1 MENSNNNTSKGGANY
16 NTLMISLISQTVK
29 RKDINMANLSIP
41 AIRQRLFNT
50 SKNETSTQRSTNPF
64 AASSFK
70 GNVLTADVF
79 ESSAKKNAQPVF
91 TGKLK
96 ASALVG
102 SISGIGERF
111 QNMVKSVTEFGM
123 RIKDS
128 VVNGWNKLNDIEI
141 SFAPAKEK
149 LTGAYNSMKELL
161 GTSVSDLLTTGVSAK
176 SVAKMEDM
184 TSARQLMQDAVT
196 AWEAAV

>member
-1 MENSNNNTSKGGANY
+1 
-16 NTLMISLISQTVK
+16 
-29 RKDINMANLSIP
+29 MANLSIP
-41 AIRQRLFNT
+41 SIRERLFNT
-50 SKNETSTQRSTNPF
+50 SKHETSTQRNSSNPF

-79 ESSAKKNAQPVF
+79 ESSSKKSNNNINF

-111 QNMVKSVTEFGM
+111 QNMINSVVAFGNRVKE
-123 RIKDS
+123 S
-128 VVNGWNKLNDIEI
+128 VVNGWNKLNNIEI
-141 SFAPAKEK
+141 SFTPAKEK
-149 LTGAYNSMKELL
+149 AISMYNSVKEKAISMYNPAKDVLFE
-161 GTSVSDLLTTGVSAK
+161 THHISDYMGSK
-176 SVAKMEDM
+176 
-184 TSARQLMQDAVT
+184 TSARYIAKTEDMAMARNMLSERCA

>member
-1 MENSNNNTSKGGANY
+1 
-16 NTLMISLISQTVK
+16 
-29 RKDINMANLSIP
+29 MANLSIP
-41 AIRQRLFNT
+41 SIRERLFNT
-50 SKNETSTQRSTNPF
+50 SKHETTTQRNSSNPF

-79 ESSAKKNAQPVF
+79 ESSAKKNDQPSF

-111 QNMVKSVTEFGM
+111 QNMINSVAAFGNRM
-123 RIKDS
+123 KDS
-128 VVNGWNKLNDIEI
+128 VVNGWNKLNELGNIEI

-149 LTGAYNSMKELL
+149 AVSIYNSVKDSVTDLI
-161 GTSVSDLLTTGVSAK
+161 TSGITSK

-184 TSARQLMQDAVT
+184 TAARQLLNDNVA

>member
-1 MENSNNNTSKGGANY
+1 
-16 NTLMISLISQTVK
+16 
-29 RKDINMANLSIP
+29 MANLSIP
-41 AIRQRLFNT
+41 SIRERLFNT
-50 SKNETSTQRSTNPF
+50 SKHETNTQRNSNSTNPF

-79 ESSAKKNAQPVF
+79 ESSNKKNDSNINF

-111 QNMVKSVTEFGM
+111 HNMIESAKAFGNRM
-123 RIKDS
+123 KDS
-128 VVNGWNKLNDIEI
+128 IVNGWNKLNEVEI

-149 LTGAYNSMKELL
+149 AISMFNSVKENLISS
-161 GTSVSDLLTTGVSAK
+161 GVSVKSVS
-176 SVAKMEDM
+176 KMEDM
-184 TSARQLMQDAVT
+184 AAARQLATDKIAL
-196 AWEAAV
+196 WEAAEI

>member
-1 MENSNNNTSKGGANY
+1 
-16 NTLMISLISQTVK
+16 
-29 RKDINMANLSIP
+29 MANLSIP
-41 AIRQRLFNT
+41 AIRERLFNT
-50 SKNETSTQRSTNPF
+50 SKHENATQRNSSNPF

-79 ESSAKKNAQPVF
+79 ESSTKKNDQINF

-102 SISGIGERF
+102 SISGIGEKF
-111 QNMVKSVTEFGM
+111 QNMINSVVSFGNRM
-123 RIKDS
+123 KEN
-128 VVNGWNKLNDIEI
+128 VVNGWNKLNGIEI

-149 LTGAYNSMKELL
+149 AVSIYNSVKDAL
-161 GTSVSDLLTTGVSAK
+161 GTSVTDLISSSITSK

-184 TSARQLMQDAVT
+184 TAARQLLTDNVA
-196 AWEAAV
+196 AWEAAI

>member
-1 MENSNNNTSKGGANY
+1 
-16 NTLMISLISQTVK
+16 
-29 RKDINMANLSIP
+29 MANLSIP
-41 AIRQRLFNT
+41 AIRERLFNT
-50 SKNETSTQRSTNPF
+50 SKHEAATQRNSSNPF

-79 ESSAKKNAQPVF
+79 ESSSKKNDSNINF

-111 QNMVKSVTEFGM
+111 HNMIESAIAFGNKM
-123 RIKDS
+123 KENI
-128 VVNGWNKLNDIEI
+128 VNGWNKLNEVEI

-149 LTGAYNSMKELL
+149 AVSIYKSFKDVL
-161 GTSVSDLLTTGVSAK
+161 GTSVSDLIPSGITAK
-176 SVAKMEDM
+176 SIAKMDDM
-184 TSARQLMQDAVT
+184 TAARQLLSDNVA

>member
-1 MENSNNNTSKGGANY
+1 
-16 NTLMISLISQTVK
+16 
-29 RKDINMANLSIP
+29 MANLSIP
-41 AIRQRLFNT
+41 SIRERLFNT
-50 SKNETSTQRSTNPF
+50 SKHEIATQRNSSNPF

-79 ESSAKKNAQPVF
+79 EASNKSNNAEKINF

-111 QNMVKSVTEFGM
+111 QHMLSSVTAFGN
-123 RIKDS
+123 RIKEN
-128 VVNGWNKLNDIEI
+128 VINGWNKINSVEI

-149 LTGAYNSMKELL
+149 MISMYNSAKSIL
-161 GTSVSDLLTTGVSAK
+161 GTSVTDLISSEKSAR
-176 SVAKMEDM
+176 SVAKMQDM
-184 TSARQLMQDAVT
+184 SLARQMMSDSVL
-196 AWEAAV
+196 AWESAV

>member
-1 MENSNNNTSKGGANY
+1 
-16 NTLMISLISQTVK
+16 
-29 RKDINMANLSIP
+29 MANLSIP
-41 AIRQRLFNT
+41 SIRERLFNT
-50 SKNETSTQRSTNPF
+50 SKHEVNTQRNSNSTNPF

-79 ESSAKKNAQPVF
+79 ESSAKKADQPSF

-111 QNMVKSVTEFGM
+111 HNMIESAKAFGNRM
-123 RIKDS
+123 KDS
-128 VVNGWNKLNDIEI
+128 IVNGWNKLNEVEI

-149 LTGAYNSMKELL
+149 AISMFNSVKETL
-161 GTSVSDLLTTGVSAK
+161 GTSVTDLISSGVSVK
-176 SVAKMEDM
+176 SVSKMEDM
-184 TSARQLMQDAVT
+184 AAARQLATDKIAL
-196 AWEAAV
+196 WEAAEI